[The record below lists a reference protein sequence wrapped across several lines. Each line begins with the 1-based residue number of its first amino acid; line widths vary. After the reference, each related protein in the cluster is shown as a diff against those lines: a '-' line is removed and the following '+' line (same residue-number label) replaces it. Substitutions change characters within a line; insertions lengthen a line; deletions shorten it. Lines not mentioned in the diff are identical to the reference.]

1 MTKDESREFLRFM
14 VDNHGSTSW
23 AVRCEE
29 SQDDSP
35 NVFRL
40 SGSEHFDEKM
50 RISDFLL
57 MMLYIQA
64 SLGGLKF
71 HGLHPNTMK
80 LLRTLR
86 NDWEP
91 AVVHDGITIW
101 QKDNTLIHDFGGT
114 PFCGCAT
121 NSPEQFE
128 ALVTSQGFSAS
139 PHAT

>member
-1 MTKDESREFLRFM
+1 MTKDESGEFLRFM
-14 VDNHGSTSW
+14 VDNHGSASW

-91 AVVHDGITIW
+91 VVVHE
-101 QKDNTLIHDFGGT
+101 KTLRVGSDPVFGFQPNPTDENAEAAHRATHLALTADPIGGT
-114 PFCGCAT
+114 FC
-121 NSPEQFE
+121 
-128 ALVTSQGFSAS
+128 
-139 PHAT
+139 